1 MAPFDPSELLRDLG
15 ALAGSTD
22 DVAALGLS
30 GASARDITLS
40 IENSCKNALD
50 DEIAG
55 AVSLLFERKGG
66 LPALLLKSL
75 ENSARNEKPLRELRT
90 HVLHLIDWLILDHG
104 TQLGSIP
111 CAGARRGNTRTNF
124 MLGRCDIP
132 GDFSS

>member
-15 ALAGSTD
+15 ALASSTD
-22 DVAALGLS
+22 NVAALGLS

-66 LPALLLKSL
+66 LPALLLTSL
-75 ENSARNEKPLRELRT
+75 ENSARNEKHLRELRT

-104 TQLGSIP
+104 TRLGNMP
-111 CAGARRGNTRTNF
+111 CARART
-124 MLGRCDIP
+124 
-132 GDFSS
+132 